1 MKGARSTLLALALAA
16 APAARG
22 AAQACSADSAAALAR
37 RMVQDAIGFAE
48 RGDTAQAIARA
59 AQAARLAPDL
69 ADAHFLYGLLLARTS
84 RANLGSWGR
93 RAEASSEFE
102 AALRLDRGNPRY
114 LIEIARL
121 RLKAP
126 ILRLRP
132 NGCSA
137 ARWTP

>member
-1 MKGARSTLLALALAA
+1 MKGASPTLLALALAA

-22 AAQACSADSAAALAR
+22 AARPRSWDSAAARAR
-37 RMVQDAIGFAE
+37 RLVQDAIGFAE

-114 LIEIARL
+114 LIDVPPL
-121 RLKAP
+121 PLNAP
-126 ILRLRP
+126 
-132 NGCSA
+132 
-137 ARWTP
+137 TP